1 MSSLLLDSPVN
12 IGHLQVRNRTVFP
25 PMLLNYA
32 TDRGEVSE
40 RLIEF
45 YRRRAAGGFGLMITE
60 CCFVRYKGGIS
71 TRGLAL
77 YDDRFLPGLARLAS
91 AVQAEGSRLGVQIF
105 FDGAGRTFA
114 SDETVSI
121 GPSDLTPWNG
131 PYMQPKNSPY
141 IVPGRHR
148 HTIYRIGP

>member
-131 PYMQPKNSPY
+131 PYMQPM
-141 IVPGRHR
+141 
-148 HTIYRIGP
+148 TQE